1 MTKSESK
8 QEAKRPG
15 KKIGETKTEKY
26 VLRLYVTGMT
36 PKSIRAISN
45 LKKIC
50 EEHLGGRY
58 DLQVIDI
65 YQQPT
70 LAKGE
75 HIVATPTLIKKLPL
89 PLRKLIG
96 DMSNTEKILLGLDM
110 KKRNGLS

>member
-1 MTKSESK
+1 MKPATVQGGNK
-8 QEAKRPG
+8 AKNAVW
-15 KKIGETKTEKY
+15 E
-26 VLRLYVTGMT
+26 LRLYVAGQT
-36 PKSIRAISN
+36 PKSLSAFSN

-50 EEHLGGRY
+50 DEHLGGRY

-70 LAKGE
+70 LANGE
-75 HIVATPTLIKKLPL
+75 QIVAAPTLIKKLPL